1 MVADLTGAARATAPQ
16 VEARAP
22 TDDLTGFPPGILRRV
37 VIKVGSA
44 LLVEP
49 DGAVRRKWLE
59 SLVGEIA
66 QRRAEGQQIVV
77 VSSGA
82 IALGARRLGLSRG
95 GRATLE
101 DAQAAAAVGQIILS
115 QVWADLLA
123 SHDIAAAQML
133 VTLGDLEDRRR
144 YLNAAA
150 TLDRLIGLGVVPV
163 VNENDSVATEEIRF
177 GDNDRLA
184 ARIGQ
189 AARADAV
196 VLLSDIDGLYTANPQ
211 ADPEATL
218 IPLVEKID
226 ARILAMADGN
236 SASGM
241 GSGGMISKLQ
251 AARIATGAGT
261 HLAIAS
267 GRVESPLRH
276 WAETGMGTLFRAA
289 ARRRG
294 RKDWL
299 AGRLTVKG
307 RLSVDAG
314 AADALRQGRSLLPAG
329 VTGTSGAYARGDVI
343 DIADPDGAV
352 IARGLAQYDSQDAER
367 IIGKRSEDVAALLGG
382 TPRAA
387 MVHRDHM
394 VLL

>member
-1 MVADLTGAARATAPQ
+1 MTET
-16 VEARAP
+16 
-22 TDDLTGFPPGILRRV
+22 LTGFPPVATRRI

-44 LLVEP
+44 LLVAP
-49 DGAVRRKWLE
+49 DGSVRRDWLT
-59 SLVGEIA
+59 SLVDEIA
-66 QRRAEGQQIVV
+66 ARRAAGQEIIV

-82 IALGARRLGLSRG
+82 IALGARRLSLAKG

-101 DAQAAAAVGQIILS
+101 DAQAAAAVGQIALS

-123 SHDIAAAQML
+123 AHDIPAAQML

-144 YLNAAA
+144 YLNASA
-150 TLDRLIGLGVVPV
+150 TLDRLAGLGVVPV

-189 AARADAV
+189 AAGADAV
-196 VLLSDIDGLYTANPQ
+196 VLLSDIDGLYTANPHSNP
-211 ADPEATL
+211 DATL

-226 ARILAMADGN
+226 PAILAMGDGN

-251 AARIATGAGT
+251 AAQIATGAGA
-261 HLAIAS
+261 HLAIIS
-267 GRVESPLRH
+267 GRVDAPLGH
-276 WAETGMGTLFRAA
+276 WHSSGRGTLFRASA
-289 ARRRG
+289 KRGG
-294 RKDWL
+294 RKGWL

-307 RLSVDAG
+307 KLSVDAG
-314 AADALRQGRSLLPAG
+314 AADALRKGRSLLPAG
-329 VTGTSGAYARGDVI
+329 VTATSGSYARGDVI
-343 DIADPDGAV
+343 DIAGPDGAIV
-352 IARGLAQYDSQDAER
+352 ARGLAQYDSQDAER
-367 IIGKRSEDVAALLGG
+367 IIGKRSDEAAALLGG

-387 MVHRDHM
+387 MVHRSYM

>member
-1 MVADLTGAARATAPQ
+1 MVANLSA
-16 VEARAP
+16 
-22 TDDLTGFPPGILRRV
+22 LTGFAPSACRRIIV
-37 VIKVGSA
+37 KVGSA
-44 LLVEP
+44 LLVAK
-49 DGAVRRKWLE
+49 DGAVRRDWLA
-59 SLVGEIA
+59 SLV
-66 QRRAEGQQIVV
+66 AELAARKAAGQQIVV

-82 IALGARRLGLSRG
+82 VALGARRLALPKG

-101 DAQAAAAVGQIILS
+101 DAQAAAAVGQIALS

-123 SHDIAAAQML
+123 THGIAAAQML

-150 TLDRLIGLGVVPV
+150 TLDRLIGLGAIPV

-196 VLLSDIDGLYTANPQ
+196 VLLSDIDGLYTANPHSDPQ
-211 ADPEATL
+211 AQL
-218 IPLVEKID
+218 VPLVERID
-226 ARILAMADGN
+226 AQVLAMADSA

-241 GSGGMISKLQ
+241 GSGGMVSKLQ
-251 AARIATGAGT
+251 AAQIATGAGA
-261 HLAIAS
+261 HLAIIS
-267 GRVESPLRH
+267 GRLESPLGAWQTSGR
-276 WAETGMGTLFRAA
+276 GTLFAA
-289 ARRRG
+289 SAKRG
-294 RKDWL
+294 ARKDWL

-314 AADALRQGRSLLPAG
+314 AAAALRQGRSLLPAG
-329 VTGTSGAYARGDVI
+329 ITATSGSYARGDVI
-343 DIADPDGAV
+343 DIAGPDDAI

-367 IIGKRSEDVAALLGG
+367 IIGKRSDEVSALLGG
-382 TPRAA
+382 GPARAA
-387 MVHRDHM
+387 IVHRDHM

>member
-1 MVADLTGAARATAPQ
+1 MPDR
-16 VEARAP
+16 
-22 TDDLTGFPPGILRRV
+22 LTGFSPETCKRLIV
-37 VIKVGSA
+37 KVGSA
-44 LLVEP
+44 LLVEA
-49 DGAVRRKWLE
+49 DGAVRRDWLA
-59 SLVGEIA
+59 SLVAELA
-66 QRRAEGQQIVV
+66 ARREAGQQIAI

-82 IALGARRLGLSRG
+82 IALGARRLSLPKG

-101 DAQAAAAVGQIILS
+101 DAQAAAAVGQIALS

-123 SHDIAAAQML
+123 AHGIAAAQML

-150 TLDRLIGLGVVPV
+150 TLDRLIGLGAVPV

-196 VLLSDIDGLYTANPQ
+196 VLLSDIDGLYTANPHS
-211 ADPEATL
+211 DPDARL
-218 IPLVEKID
+218 VPLVEKLD
-226 ARILAMADGN
+226 AKTLAMGDAN

-251 AARIATGAGT
+251 AAQIATGAGA
-261 HLAIAS
+261 HLAIIS
-267 GRVESPLRH
+267 GRVNAPLTAWTESGR
-276 WAETGMGTLFRAA
+276 GTLFLAGA
-289 ARRRG
+289 GRG
-294 RKDWL
+294 ARKDWL

-307 RLSVDAG
+307 RLVVDAG
-314 AADALRQGRSLLPAG
+314 AARALLQGRSLLPAG
-329 VTGTSGAYARGDVI
+329 ITATSGVYARGDVI
-343 DIADPDGAV
+343 DIAGPDGAV
-352 IARGLAQYDSQDAER
+352 FARGLAQYDSGDAEK

-387 MVHRDHM
+387 IVHRDHM